1 VEEFKSF
8 YNKNDCM
15 VFQSYVPQNQDPNVL
30 REKITQLGYVGV
42 DSGEDYEQYCK
53 CNHRQCVELFANL
66 KKELSKSTLTLIKE
80 ALIRKDT
87 EYKPPERI
95 VPDDRSLV
103 TLFREGFHKPI
114 GIDGRSGL
122 SFNYIQLMF
131 VGNKERYQEVLTN
144 LPELPEIK
152 EMHRKSK
159 VLDKASS
166 K

>member
-1 VEEFKSF
+1 
-8 YNKNDCM
+8 M
-15 VFQSYVPQNQDPNVL
+15 VFQSYVPQNQDPNAL

-42 DSGEDYEQYCK
+42 VSGEDYEQYCK
-53 CNHRQCVELFANL
+53 CNHRQCVDLFANL
-66 KKELSKSTLTLIKE
+66 KKELSKGTLTLIKE

-103 TLFREGFHKPI
+103 TLFIREGFHKPI
-114 GIDGRSGL
+114 GIGGRSGL
-122 SFNYIQLMF
+122 SFNYTQLMF

-159 VLDKASS
+159 GKVHEKNSS
-166 K
+166 